1 MGKSVKLKMTKQQEA
16 EVRFPDLKW
25 AQRKDK
31 VMVTV
36 DVPDIEKHDINL
48 TEDGKPSLTAE
59 TTSQKFAFDLEL
71 IAEIDKEASAWN
83 VKGRNILFN
92 IVKKDAEAE
101 YWPRLTKEK
110 TKNARIQTDWS
121 KWVDEDEEGNKG
133 MDGFD
138 PSQMQ
143 GFGGGGGMSGMPGG
157 MGGMPG
163 MEGMMGGMPGMGG
176 MGGMEGMPPNMNMM
190 NMGGGPGGMDMAQM

>member
-1 MGKSVKLKMTKQQEA
+1 MGKLKKKMSKEA

-48 TEDGKPSLTAE
+48 TEDGKLSLTAE
-59 TTSQKFAFDLEL
+59 ATSQKFAFELEL
-71 IAEIDKEASAWN
+71 FAEIDKEASAWN

-121 KWVDEDEEGNKG
+121 KWVDEDEEEEEGNKG
-133 MDGFD
+133 MAGF
-138 PSQMQ
+138 
-143 GFGGGGGMSGMPGG
+143 
-157 MGGMPG
+157 
-163 MEGMMGGMPGMGG
+163 
-176 MGGMEGMPPNMNMM
+176 
-190 NMGGGPGGMDMAQM
+190 